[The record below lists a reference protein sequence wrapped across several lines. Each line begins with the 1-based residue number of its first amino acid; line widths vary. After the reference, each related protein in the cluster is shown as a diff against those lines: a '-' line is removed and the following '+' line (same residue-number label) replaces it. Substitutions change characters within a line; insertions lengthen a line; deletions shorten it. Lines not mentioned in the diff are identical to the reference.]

1 MKFCSLLLDETRA
14 FMSCNVFFFIMKPKP
29 ETGRVF
35 TTTLRLGFISSNLHK
50 YVWDS
55 IFAIARWRTLEKPR
69 KGNVS
74 QDSFYNRNFKGE
86 EELSYLGTV
95 ILIPFHG
102 SRYFCTNSLA
112 KYFKPPAPLQ
122 KRRNRHIFPP
132 SNLTT
137 FYRFLFPQLYYRG
150 KN

>member
-1 MKFCSLLLDETRA
+1 MKFCSLLVDIVVQCL
-14 FMSCNVFFFIMKPKP
+14 FFIMKPKP

-35 TTTLRLGFISSNLHK
+35 TTTLPLEFISSNLHK

-74 QDSFYNRNFKGE
+74 QDFFYNRNFKGE

-112 KYFKPPAPLQ
+112 KYDASCPSSKEEEPTHFSLLQ
-122 KRRNRHIFPP
+122 
-132 SNLTT
+132 T
-137 FYRFLFPQLYYRG
+137 
-150 KN
+150 